1 MNSFSSRENGPT
13 ENNNEPQK
21 KSNTLLTIVCGV
33 FVLALFGWMVYS
45 YVITEQEKQKKRAEE
60 LEVLILNQSKNAK

>member
-1 MNSFSSRENGPT
+1 MNSFNSRENRPT

-33 FVLALFGWMVYS
+33 IALALFGWYTAM
-45 YVITEQEKQKKRAEE
+45 
-60 LEVLILNQSKNAK
+60 

>member
-1 MNSFSSRENGPT
+1 MNSFNSRENRPT

-33 FVLALFGWMVYS
+33 IALALFGWMVYS

-60 LEVLILNQSKNAK
+60 LEELILNQTKNAK